1 MKNPSVNDLITIEI
15 EKITSSGRGLG
26 RTHGA
31 VVFVPMSAV
40 GDQLQ
45 IKIVKAK
52 KNYYEGEIIKV
63 LRPSVD
69 RVEPKCQHYAHCGGC
84 NLQHINQ
91 EGQLKA
97 KETILL
103 DALQSLF
110 IKKIKDPS
118 LKNLIEREIS
128 VSPIRSN
135 PQFWNYRNR
144 IQPIFKNNKFHFAR
158 RNSNDLEPIEQCHI
172 IEEPIQKFIEQ
183 KFHKLSEGR
192 TELRLN
198 EKLQVEAF
206 AMMNEPEGYGFSQVN
221 RFQNQELIDYVL
233 NHTIESSVIY
243 DLYAGSGNFTFP
255 LAKKFK
261 KTRIV
266 AVELSEKLYRLGV
279 LRTNEWIDS
288 EKTIEF
294 KNIDVEKFLELSP
307 LAKNSSVLLDPPRI
321 GCSTKVMKALAA
333 SQLRQIIY
341 ISCNPS
347 ALARDLSIFYDSLPG
362 DEANQW
368 KIKNITPFEMFS
380 HSDHLETIV
389 QLVHT

>member
-1 MKNPSVNDLITIEI
+1 MKSPSVNDLITIEI

-26 RTHGA
+26 RIQGA

-52 KNYYEGEIIKV
+52 KNYFEGEIVKV

-69 RVEPKCQHYAHCGGC
+69 RVEPRCQHYVYCGGC
-84 NLQHINQ
+84 NLQHISQ

-110 IKKIKDPS
+110 FKKIKDLS
-118 LKNLIEREIS
+118 LKNLIESETSI
-128 VSPIRSN
+128 SPIRAN
-135 PQFWNYRNR
+135 PKFWNYRNR
-144 IQPIFKNNKFHFAR
+144 IQPIFKNNRFHFAR
-158 RNSNDLEPIEQCHI
+158 RNSNQLEPIQQCHI
-172 IEEPIQKFIEQ
+172 IEEPIQKFIQQ
-183 KFHKLSEGR
+183 KFHTLSEGR

-198 EKLQVEAF
+198 ENLQVEAL
-206 AMMNEPEGYGFSQVN
+206 AMMHESEGYGFSQVN

-233 NHTIESSVIY
+233 NQTVESSVIY

-255 LAKKFK
+255 LAKKFSK
-261 KTRIV
+261 SRIV
-266 AVELSEKLYRLGV
+266 AVELSEKLYQIGV
-279 LRTNEWIDS
+279 HRTNEWTDS
-288 EKTIEF
+288 KITIEF

-307 LAKNSSVLLDPPRI
+307 LAKNSSVILDPPRI
-321 GCSTKVMKALAA
+321 GCSTKVMRALAT

-347 ALARDLSIFYDSLPG
+347 ALARDLSVFYDSLLG